1 MVISGIWIPEK
12 MENSGS
18 PYHSRRCYRVQFS
31 IVYTYQE
38 ISSGVH
44 IPRAILLD
52 NHRHHP
58 LSYKNIKTVSFS
70 QLSSFIFLQK
80 SSTLIFKTFPNLIF
94 QLSHRDLLS
103 FLTKTKIVRHFIR
116 TLFIIFYHT
125 PGKKCFHV
133 TKFFSFVL

>member
-1 MVISGIWIPEK
+1 MKDISLMTKEEFERGFTEAMRSAIVEYEDITDIYINNLPEGSGRMNVMVIAGIWIPEK

-18 PYHSRRCYRVQFS
+18 SYHSRRCYRVQFS

-58 LSYKNIKTVSFS
+58 LSAAVC
-70 QLSSFIFLQK
+70 Q
-80 SSTLIFKTFPNLIF
+80 
-94 QLSHRDLLS
+94 
-103 FLTKTKIVRHFIR
+103 
-116 TLFIIFYHT
+116 
-125 PGKKCFHV
+125 
-133 TKFFSFVL
+133 